1 MKCVGILVI
10 RGNPHAGE
18 AARALIA
25 WCRENDTLPLYL
37 TELSH
42 YGIEHGVD
50 SEELADRAD
59 VFVVLGGDGTFLAAS
74 QLAKERDVPVLGV
87 NFGRLG
93 FLTEVGIGE
102 LYDTLRL
109 ALAGE
114 LRTREHMMLD
124 GEYLGDGGPPLRR
137 TVLNEFVVNKSDE
150 ARVIELRVTV
160 DDVLVTLVRGDGLII
175 STPTG
180 STAYSL
186 SAGGPILHPAMQ
198 TILLTP
204 ICPHSLTFRPMLI
217 PADREVHIEVT
228 SRNRE
233 VLVTADGH
241 RFTHF
246 DVGGRLTVR
255 RSDARL
261 TKLVSPDRSY
271 FEVLRDKLRWG
282 EA

>member
-10 RGNPHAGE
+10 RANPHAGE
-18 AARALIA
+18 AARALIS
-25 WCRENDTLPLYL
+25 WCRENGVEPLYL
-37 TELSH
+37 TELSG
-42 YGIEHGVD
+42 YGIENGVD
-50 SEELADRAD
+50 SEELAQRAD

-74 QLAKERDVPVLGV
+74 QLAKIRDVPVLGV

-93 FLTEVGIGE
+93 FLTEVGIDE

-124 GEYLGDGGPPLRR
+124 GEYRVDGGNAQHR

-160 DDVLVTLVRGDGLII
+160 DEVLVTLVRGDGLII

-233 VLVTADGH
+233 VLITADGH

-246 DVGGRLTVR
+246 DAGGRLTVR